1 MVSIQ
6 SSLSELEHSHRIRA
20 AVLDCYVQ
28 AIKNVAHYAVE
39 LDEEV
44 TVTHRKHL
52 SALAT
57 DVSAGEQEVLNASVA
72 TLRGLLREYRD
83 KSANY
88 LGTLRDELAG
98 TARTLEEILDSL
110 GQTDGDHEKTL
121 RAALGKLR
129 EVARLPSNAALGA
142 VIVTAADSI
151 EHSLEQV
158 RKQHQLTTS
167 QFLVEI
173 RMLHKRIDTLETAA
187 AVDEITR
194 CATREEL
201 VGVIR
206 TSTAGQYCLLLIGV
220 RGLLR
225 AEVQFGKLVGAELAG
240 AFAKRLR
247 SSLQPSALL
256 ARWGAEEFVVVLTAS
271 KAEALTSGKWISEN
285 LSGPYSCM
293 NDGKAIRP
301 ALQLTVGV
309 VDTSARETPERIL
322 ERVGA
327 FLVGPK

>member
-1 MVSIQ
+1 MISIQ
-6 SSLSELEHSHRIRA
+6 SSLSDLERSHLLRA
-20 AVLDCYVQ
+20 AVMDCYVH

-44 TVTHRKHL
+44 TITHRRHL
-52 SALAT
+52 TALAT
-57 DVSAGEQEVLNASVA
+57 DVSAGDQEALNASVA
-72 TLRGLLREYRD
+72 TLRGLLRDYRD

-88 LGTLRDELAG
+88 LGGLRDELAG

-110 GQTDGDHEKTL
+110 GQTDGDHEKSL

-129 EVARLPSNAALGA
+129 EVARLPSNGALA
-142 VIVTAADSI
+142 VVVASAADAI
-151 EHSLEQV
+151 EKSLEQV

-173 RMLHKRIDTLETAA
+173 RMLHKRIDTLESAA

-201 VGVIR
+201 IGVIQ

-247 SSLQPSALL
+247 S
-256 ARWGAEEFVVVLTAS
+256 R
-271 KAEALTSGKWISEN
+271 
-285 LSGPYSCM
+285 
-293 NDGKAIRP
+293 RP
-301 ALQLTVGV
+301 RSSPAG
-309 VDTSARETPERIL
+309 
-322 ERVGA
+322 
-327 FLVGPK
+327 GPKSSSWC